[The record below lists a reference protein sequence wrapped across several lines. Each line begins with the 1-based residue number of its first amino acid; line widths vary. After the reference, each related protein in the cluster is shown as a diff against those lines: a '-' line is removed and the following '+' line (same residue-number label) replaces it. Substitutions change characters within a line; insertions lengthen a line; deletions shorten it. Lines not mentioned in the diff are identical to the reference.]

1 MLLILA
7 SCNHIV
13 NNRVKKTLL
22 IIVDGFGISPGKTNN
37 AAYLADTPNLD
48 KLFAHYSHTQLEAS
62 GTAVGLPPGQIGN
75 SEVGHITMGCGCV
88 IEQDLMRINRA
99 IEDGRFF
106 DNPSLTFTIKNAKE
120 SDRPVHLLGLVS
132 DGGVHSHV
140 RHLLALIELVRQHG
154 CRPLLHMITDGRDTP
169 PRCARQFVEQVE
181 PALAQAGGG
190 IATICG
196 RYYAMDRDHR
206 WERTEKVWRVLARGE
221 GERAA
226 SATAA
231 IERSYAADTGD
242 EFILPTVLPAA
253 QALRGDDQVILFN
266 FRNDR
271 PRQLVKALTVSAFD
285 EFDQGGWD
293 TVRVTTMTEIDGKFP
308 CLIAF
313 APVRPK
319 TTLAKVISDAGLK
332 QFHCSETEKYP
343 HITFFFNGGM
353 EEPLPGEQRKLIP
366 SPKVATYDLAPEMS
380 AAEVADAVIGAL
392 QDTTMSFVVTNF
404 ANADM
409 VGHTAV
415 PDPII
420 KAVETVDTQVGRVV
434 EAALAHGWTTLL
446 TADHGNCDEM
456 LDPVTQQPNTCHT
469 SNPVPCL
476 IISEE
481 KVPPLA
487 SGYNIGSVAPTVLDL
502 MGLDIPQE
510 MEAPSVLVAE

>member
-1 MLLILA
+1 M
-7 SCNHIV
+7 
-13 NNRVKKTLL
+13 NNPVKKTLL
-22 IIVDGFGISPGKTNN
+22 IILDGFGISPSKTNN

-120 SDRPVHLLGLVS
+120 SNRPVHLLGLVS

-140 RHLLALIELVRQHG
+140 RHLLALIDLVKQHQ
-154 CRPLLHMITDGRDTP
+154 CQPLLHMITDGRDTP

-181 PALAQAGGG
+181 PALKQAEGG
-190 IATICG
+190 IATILG

-206 WERTEKVWRVLARGE
+206 WERTEKVWRALALNE
-221 GERAA
+221 GEKADSAA
-226 SATAA
+226 EA
-231 IERSYAADTGD
+231 IEQSYAADAGD
-242 EFILPTVLPAA
+242 EFILPTVLPAVRTL
-253 QALRGDDQVILFN
+253 QKDDQIILFN

-271 PRQLVKALTVSAFD
+271 PRQLIKALAVNDFD
-285 EFDQGGWD
+285 GFDRGAWD
-293 TVRVTTMTEIDGKFP
+293 TVCVTTMTEIDSKFP

-319 TTLAKVISDAGLK
+319 ITLAKVVSDAGLK

-343 HITFFFNGGM
+343 HITFFFNGGT
-353 EEPLPGEQRKLIP
+353 EEPLPGERRKLIP

-380 AAEVADAVIGAL
+380 AAQVADAVIEAL
-392 QDTTMSFVVTNF
+392 KDPSMSFIVTNF
-404 ANADM
+404 ANTDM

-415 PDPII
+415 AEPII
-420 KAVETVDTQVGRVV
+420 KAVEVVDTQVGRVV
-434 EAALAHGWTTLL
+434 ETAIEHGWTTML

-476 IISEE
+476 IIGAE
-481 KVPPLA
+481 KIPPLA
-487 SGYNIGSVAPTVLDL
+487 SGYNISSVAPTILDL

-510 MEAPSVLVAE
+510 MDAPSVLVPE